1 MAPAGMVWPTA
12 SRAAV
17 TSQTAVPILVLETP
31 SSVKARVK
39 VSSGWG
45 ATYNAVV
52 GVGDITGD
60 GKADL
65 VARDTNGNLYRQ
77 SGNGKGGFGSRTK
90 IATGWKAYKGL
101 F

>member
-1 MAPAGMVWPTA
+1 VLWRYAGTA
-12 SRAAV
+12 SGKF
-17 TSQTAVPILVLETP
+17 
-31 SSVKARVK
+31 KARVK

-45 ATYNAVV
+45 AKYNAVV

-65 VARDTNGNLYRQ
+65 VVRDTSGNLYRQ

-90 IATGWKAYKGL
+90 IATGWQTYKNL
-101 F
+101 Y